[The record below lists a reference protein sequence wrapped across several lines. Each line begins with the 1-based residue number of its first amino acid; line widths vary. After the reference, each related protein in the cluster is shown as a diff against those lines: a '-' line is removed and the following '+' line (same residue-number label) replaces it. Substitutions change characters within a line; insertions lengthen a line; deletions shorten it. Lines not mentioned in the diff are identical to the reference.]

1 MGNNT
6 ALNQGEAARNGIS
19 SSTSNDYT
27 KMFDMLYGFM
37 ISQMV
42 HCATKFSFAEH
53 LANGAATA
61 EAIAQ
66 AEGLNADATNRL
78 LRACTT
84 FGLTTYDRSSGFSAT
99 PLLMT
104 LHRDAP
110 GSLRDLALILAGH
123 GHWSPWGNLS
133 EAMKTGASQAQATL
147 GTNLWEYYRK
157 PEGMEEGKSFT
168 KAVAA
173 VTSVV
178 APEAARTINTKG
190 VNFVVDVGGASG
202 TLIQAL
208 MQENPTLRGAVLDL
222 PEVAERARE
231 RATALGLRDR
241 LSGVAGD
248 FLAEVPAADLYLVQR
263 ILCDWPDKECLTI
276 LENCR
281 RALNP
286 KGRLIV
292 IEMILDDN
300 EFTPFVAHTDLTM
313 MVVLGAKERT
323 LAEFDSLF
331 ERTGF
336 RRTAVKKTTTPFSII
351 EAIAT

>member
-1 MGNNT
+1 
-6 ALNQGEAARNGIS
+6 
-19 SSTSNDYT
+19 
-27 KMFDMLYGFM
+27 MFEMLYGFS
-37 ISQMV
+37 ISQIV

-53 LANGAATA
+53 LANGPATA

-66 AEGLNADATNRL
+66 AEGLNAEATNRL
-78 LRACTT
+78 LRASTT

-110 GSLRDLALILAGH
+110 GSLRNLALILAGH

-133 EAMKTGASQAQATL
+133 EAIKTGTSQAQATL

-157 PEGMEEGKSFT
+157 PEGIEEGKLFT
-168 KAVAA
+168 KAVADI
-173 VTSVV
+173 TSVV
-178 APEAARTINTKG
+178 APEAARLIDMKG

-208 MQENPTLRGAVLDL
+208 IQENPALHGAVLDL
-222 PEVAERARE
+222 PEVAERAQE
-231 RATALGLRDR
+231 RVTALGLQDR
-241 LSGVAGD
+241 ISAIGGD
-248 FLAEVPAADLYLVQR
+248 FLAAVPTADLYLVQQ
-263 ILCDWPDKECLTI
+263 ILCDWPDKECLAV
-276 LENCR
+276 LENCHR
-281 RALNP
+281 SLSP

-292 IEMILDDN
+292 IEMILDEN
-300 EFTPFVAHTDLTM
+300 ELAPFMAQTDLTM

-336 RRTAVKKTTTPFSII
+336 RRITVTKTATPFSII
-351 EAIAT
+351 EAIAI